1 MIGVN
6 TNYVLDTNS
15 LIMSLSSRNKYSYI
29 WDAFVTGRYT
39 LCVTNEILTEYEE
52 VISRNINQRV
62 ARIVLSYFMLLPNVK
77 LVDPHY
83 SFGLIHAD
91 FDDNKFVDCAIV
103 ANAESLKPE
112 VGWRKGQVGTL
123 GTEVH
128 PSFRLTHIRV
138 REAK

>member
-77 LVDPHY
+77 FVDPHY

-91 FDDNKFVDCAIV
+91 FDDNKLWIV
-103 ANAESLKPE
+103 
-112 VGWRKGQVGTL
+112 Q
-123 GTEVH
+123 
-128 PSFRLTHIRV
+128 
-138 REAK
+138 

>member
-77 LVDPHY
+77 FVDPHY

-91 FDDNKFVDCAIV
+91 FDDARCIVTQDHHFDVLSTIDFPKVDVIDIDEFLKILLSE
-103 ANAESLKPE
+103 AN
-112 VGWRKGQVGTL
+112 
-123 GTEVH
+123 
-128 PSFRLTHIRV
+128 
-138 REAK
+138 

>member
-52 VISRNINQRV
+52 VISTALELNRIGRV
-62 ARIVLSYFMLLPNVK
+62 EIYYLFDCSSLQKQYVVQII
-77 LVDPHY
+77 
-83 SFGLIHAD
+83 SF
-91 FDDNKFVDCAIV
+91 NK
-103 ANAESLKPE
+103 S
-112 VGWRKGQVGTL
+112 
-123 GTEVH
+123 
-128 PSFRLTHIRV
+128 
-138 REAK
+138 